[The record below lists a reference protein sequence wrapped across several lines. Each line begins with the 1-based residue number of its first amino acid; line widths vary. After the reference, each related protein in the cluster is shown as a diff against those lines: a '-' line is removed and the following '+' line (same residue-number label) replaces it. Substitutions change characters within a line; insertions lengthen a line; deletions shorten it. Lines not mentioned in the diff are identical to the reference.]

1 MELTALIIF
10 AAALAV
16 AAASPGPATTALVAR
31 VLVRGT
37 SGAVAFML
45 GLSVGDVLWLT
56 AAVLG
61 LALIAK
67 TFALAFIVVKY
78 LGAAYLLH
86 LAWRMWTARVEHHAA
101 PAPKAEHP
109 LRLFATGL
117 SLVVGNPKTMAFYLA
132 LLPNLI
138 DLADVTLLAY
148 AELVAVTLLVC
159 TFVDGGY
166 VLLAA
171 RARRLFTS
179 ARSLRLVNRGAGV
192 LMAGAAAAVVT
203 R

>member
-1 MELTALIIF
+1 MDATALIVF
-10 AAALAV
+10 AAALAA
-16 AAASPGPATTALVAR
+16 AAASPGPAITALVAR

-61 LALIAK
+61 LAFIAK
-67 TFALAFIVVKY
+67 TFAVAFIVVKY
-78 LGAAYLLH
+78 LGAAYLLY
-86 LAWRMWTARVEHHAA
+86 LAWRMWTARVETHAM
-101 PAPKAEHP
+101 PTPNAEHP

-138 DLADVTLLAY
+138 DLTGVTALAY
-148 AELVAVTLLVC
+148 AELVVVTLVVC
-159 TFVDGGY
+159 TLVDGGY

-171 RARRLFTS
+171 RARRLIGS
-179 ARSLRLVNRGAGV
+179 PRSLRLVNRGAGA
-192 LMAGAAAAVVT
+192 LLAATAVAVAA